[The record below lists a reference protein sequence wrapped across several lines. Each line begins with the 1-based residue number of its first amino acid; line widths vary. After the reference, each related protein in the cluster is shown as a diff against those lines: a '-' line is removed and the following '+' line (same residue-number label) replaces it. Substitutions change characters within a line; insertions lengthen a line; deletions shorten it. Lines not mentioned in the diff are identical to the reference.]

1 AERGER
7 VLALSPDPAAA
18 DRLVEALAAER
29 VARIVRALADDEN
42 PQRPIAGVAQFT
54 SRSQGIGRAEQ
65 LRREAALGISAL
77 EAKLS
82 RFDRTRT
89 VRTRLEEIERQRRA
103 LQAERDG
110 LADSKQVEAGI
121 AAELEAIR
129 LRRDAALAPLA
140 AERGVLAAKRAE
152 KEAAVQAACA
162 QAAQSKQPGFLAR
175 LFGAKPTATPDS
187 TLVGD
192 LEREAQSLAKR
203 ENELQ
208 AEVEAVSRPF
218 TSEMER
224 AIAAA
229 VDTRRAVL
237 DKSLAELEPE
247 ASRLEQTL
255 REFLPRTAADDTV
268 ESGTL
273 AANRGDLERELAIAR
288 TRQEELAHAGPDLA
302 RRFLAETQ
310 IVVGT
315 PGSLTTDP
323 VFKAFGETPAF
334 GFLILDHAEELTEA
348 DFEPLMALA
357 SRWVLAG
364 DAAMPEEPRPHLNG
378 HSHGPRRSH
387 QPTLLA
393 RLARRLDAEPWTIEN
408 DRLVFRLVDLSP
420 DERKALTR
428 EPVLDHPHVELR
440 VAAGAGDPVLAEIAF
455 PAATAVVQAKSFLV
469 SQLGEVLLRPCGE
482 CVWRT
487 SGESLIAAWPLL
499 ESDGGEW
506 VELEAGVRE
515 LIHGC
520 GSAAFTA
527 AVAFDRSTGWTD
539 EQAAA
544 WLQDHL
550 PALSN
555 SRLAVI
561 SRLAGSRCFV

>member
-1 AERGER
+1 CKSTLAIIVRLRLFGLSMTTLVPRTHGRQTTDHPSATPAPATSRSWLTRLLAGEFELPAIAPIALPASGIPAERALLARALACPDLFIIDVAERTVRERLLAKLLQLAAERGER

-103 LQAERDG
+103 MQAERDG

-224 AIAAA
+224 A
-229 VDTRRAVL
+229 
-237 DKSLAELEPE
+237 
-247 ASRLEQTL
+247 
-255 REFLPRTAADDTV
+255 
-268 ESGTL
+268 
-273 AANRGDLERELAIAR
+273 
-288 TRQEELAHAGPDLA
+288 
-302 RRFLAETQ
+302 
-310 IVVGT
+310 
-315 PGSLTTDP
+315 
-323 VFKAFGETPAF
+323 
-334 GFLILDHAEELTEA
+334 
-348 DFEPLMALA
+348 
-357 SRWVLAG
+357 
-364 DAAMPEEPRPHLNG
+364 
-378 HSHGPRRSH
+378 
-387 QPTLLA
+387 
-393 RLARRLDAEPWTIEN
+393 
-408 DRLVFRLVDLSP
+408 
-420 DERKALTR
+420 
-428 EPVLDHPHVELR
+428 
-440 VAAGAGDPVLAEIAF
+440 
-455 PAATAVVQAKSFLV
+455 
-469 SQLGEVLLRPCGE
+469 
-482 CVWRT
+482 
-487 SGESLIAAWPLL
+487 
-499 ESDGGEW
+499 
-506 VELEAGVRE
+506 
-515 LIHGC
+515 
-520 GSAAFTA
+520 
-527 AVAFDRSTGWTD
+527 
-539 EQAAA
+539 
-544 WLQDHL
+544 
-550 PALSN
+550 
-555 SRLAVI
+555 
-561 SRLAGSRCFV
+561 